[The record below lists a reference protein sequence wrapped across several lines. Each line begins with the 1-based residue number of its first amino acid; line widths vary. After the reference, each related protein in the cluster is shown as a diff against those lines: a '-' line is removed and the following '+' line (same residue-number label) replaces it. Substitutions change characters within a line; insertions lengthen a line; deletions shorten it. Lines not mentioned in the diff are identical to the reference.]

1 MESNSITNYI
11 KQKYPEIVLS
21 KQDIHNGLKGFILS
35 EDKATIGVM
44 NSVGKMFI
52 LGNTRNVEFLLKR
65 NINEI
70 FKRVPEIIVTRDK
83 VGDISRVFRN
93 TEQLDSRINDKIVE
107 FLNSRMEGNVPDV
120 NYKVLYDTRSKEFL
134 NVKEGYIKKIDEIT
148 KKYNLSLEKLEQCK
162 NIIMNQKDQVI
173 KSINNYKEDMKR
185 YVRSKNMKI
194 EELKGYKILLQD
206 N

>member
-134 NVKEGYIKKIDEIT
+134 NVKEGYIK
-148 KKYNLSLEKLEQCK
+148 
-162 NIIMNQKDQVI
+162 
-173 KSINNYKEDMKR
+173 
-185 YVRSKNMKI
+185 
-194 EELKGYKILLQD
+194 
-206 N
+206 